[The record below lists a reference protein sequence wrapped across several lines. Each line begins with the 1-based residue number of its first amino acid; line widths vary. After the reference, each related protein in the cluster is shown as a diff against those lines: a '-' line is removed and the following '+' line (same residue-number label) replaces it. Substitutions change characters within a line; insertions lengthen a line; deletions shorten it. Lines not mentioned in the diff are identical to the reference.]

1 MFFWLFLNERRGKNW
16 ATDDPLGLGGLLC
29 HALTILQ
36 LMVQGRFNETGLLM
50 DLLDYSLAG
59 LDACLQS
66 RFLDLPADRRLAFR
80 ELGMAIGLHALE
92 RIEGLI
98 AEKPKMIDN
107 SPSIYSLVGVLRR
120 FARLGE
126 AIEKFWLDP
135 RNRTAENWTAHR
147 DINSVM
153 LATSLA
159 PNGYLNL

>member
-1 MFFWLFLNERRGKNW
+1 
-16 ATDDPLGLGGLLC
+16 
-29 HALTILQ
+29 
-36 LMVQGRFNETGLLM
+36 
-50 DLLDYSLAG
+50 
-59 LDACLQS
+59 
-66 RFLDLPADRRLAFR
+66 
-80 ELGMAIGLHALE
+80 MAIGLHALE